1 MLKDGRDSAVDQT
14 DPQETSAPRRA
25 ARAEGAAARPS
36 GGAVCPSASAE
47 ASGERL
53 DEALMESI
61 ARAVLAPDRA
71 ASAREMRVLRESG
84 VDSGTIIDAFIP
96 AVARRFGEGW
106 LDSGHSFAEVTIA
119 VSRLQA
125 WLRDLDGP
133 LLDDPFRLDAPE
145 ILLIV
150 PEGCHHT
157 LGAMVAMSRFRR
169 LGALVRLSLGQDARA
184 IGTLMRRQRFDMVAV
199 SAAGNEDLEFLH
211 AILDQV
217 RSGAGSPPPVVVGG
231 PILAHNPDAAA
242 LIGADHASSDP
253 EEALALCGL
262 TISRD
267 AGRAGARSRSSAGR
281 HLQQVPEGP

>member
-14 DPQETSAPRRA
+14 DTQETPPTPR
-25 ARAEGAAARPS
+25 ARPAS
-36 GGAVCPSASAE
+36 GNGSKPTSGTVCPSE
-47 ASGERL
+47 AAHGP
-53 DEALMESI
+53 DEALMESV
-61 ARAVLAPDRA
+61 AHALLSPDRA
-71 ASAREMRVLRESG
+71 EGEREMRALIDSG
-84 VDSGTIIDAFIP
+84 VERATIIDAFIP

-106 LDSGHSFAEVTIA
+106 LNSGHSFAEVTIA

-133 LLDDPFRLDAPE
+133 LQDDPFRLDAPE

-184 IGTLMRRQRFDMVAV
+184 IGTLVRRQRFNMVAV
-199 SAAGNEDLEFLH
+199 SAAGNEDLEFLY
-211 AILDQV
+211 AILNSI
-217 RSGAGSPPPVVVGG
+217 RSGVGFPPPIVLGG
-231 PILAHNPDAAA
+231 PILDHNPDAAA
-242 LIGADHASSDP
+242 LVGADHASSDP

-267 AGRAGARSRSSAGR
+267 AGRAGPMTMIRAER
-281 HLQQVPEGP
+281 HPERVPKGP

>member
-1 MLKDGRDSAVDQT
+1 MLKDGRDSAVDQP
-14 DPQETSAPRRA
+14 DPRETPPTRRA
-25 ARAEGAAARPS
+25 RPAS
-36 GGAVCPSASAE
+36 GNGSKPTSGAVCPSE
-47 ASGERL
+47 AAHGP
-53 DEALMESI
+53 DEALMESV
-61 ARAVLAPDRA
+61 AHALLSPDRA
-71 ASAREMRVLRESG
+71 EGEREMRALIDSG
-84 VDSGTIIDAFIP
+84 VERATIIDAFIP

-106 LDSGHSFAEVTIA
+106 LNSGHSFAEVTIA

-133 LLDDPFRLDAPE
+133 LQDDPFRLDAPE

-184 IGTLMRRQRFDMVAV
+184 IGTLVRRQRFNMVAV
-199 SAAGNEDLEFLH
+199 SAAGNEDLEFLY
-211 AILDQV
+211 AILNSI
-217 RSGAGSPPPVVVGG
+217 RSGVGFPPPIVLGG
-231 PILAHNPDAAA
+231 PILDHNPDAAA
-242 LIGADHASSDP
+242 LVGADHASSDP

-267 AGRAGARSRSSAGR
+267 AGRAGPMTMIRAER
-281 HLQQVPEGP
+281 HPERVPKGP